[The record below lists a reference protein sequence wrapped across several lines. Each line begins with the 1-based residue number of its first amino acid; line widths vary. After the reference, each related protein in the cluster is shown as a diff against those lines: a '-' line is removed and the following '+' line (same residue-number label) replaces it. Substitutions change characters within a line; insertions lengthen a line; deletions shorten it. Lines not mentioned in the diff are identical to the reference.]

1 MTRLEGKTALITGGT
16 TGIGLA
22 TAKRF
27 LQEGARLVITGRN
40 EDTLAEAQRLL
51 GNEVLIIRSDAGK
64 VADQAELATRL
75 RERFGHLD
83 AAFINA
89 GTGTFQPIESVEA
102 EEFDRQFSINVKG
115 PLFLLKALS
124 PLLAS
129 PASVVLNASIAGSLG
144 MPNTSIYGAT
154 KAALLSV
161 MRVAAAEWAER
172 SIRVNAISPGP
183 ISTPIYGKLGMPP
196 DVVAAFGEQ
205 TKQSVPMKRF
215 GDADEVASVVVF
227 LASAD
232 STYITGTEITVD
244 GGRSII

>member
-1 MTRLEGKTALITGGT
+1 MARLEGLTALITGGT

-27 LQEGARLVITGRN
+27 LQEGARLAITGRN
-40 EDTLAEAQRLL
+40 EETLAEAKRAL
-51 GNEVLIIRSDAGK
+51 GSDALVLRSDAGNPG
-64 VADQAELATRL
+64 DQAALAARL
-75 RERFGHLD
+75 RESFGHLD
-83 AAFINA
+83 ALFINA

-115 PLFLLKALS
+115 PLLLLKALS
-124 PLLAS
+124 PMLAS
-129 PASVVLNASIAGSLG
+129 PSSVILNASIAGSLG
-144 MPNTSIYGAT
+144 MANSAIYGAT
-154 KAALLSV
+154 KAALLEV

-172 SIRVNAISPGP
+172 KIRVNAISPGP
-183 ISTPIYGKLGMPP
+183 ISTPIYGKLGMPA

-205 TKQSVPMKRF
+205 MRQSVPMKRF
-215 GDADEVASVVVF
+215 GEADEVASVALF

-244 GGRSII
+244 GGRSIV